1 MPVFQWGDV
10 DNWRPLC
17 SSHHMSGQKHITVAS
32 MRQQMTPEVR
42 ATWLLMLNAITAAKG
57 TDFSPRH
64 GGSVPPRGSDAPDD
78 DPYRA
83 QCTDNGFLN
92 DR

>member
-57 TDFSPRH
+57 TDFSPRSAG
-64 GGSVPPRGSDAPDD
+64 GGSHGDSD

-83 QCTDNGFLN
+83 QCTDNGFLK
-92 DR
+92 